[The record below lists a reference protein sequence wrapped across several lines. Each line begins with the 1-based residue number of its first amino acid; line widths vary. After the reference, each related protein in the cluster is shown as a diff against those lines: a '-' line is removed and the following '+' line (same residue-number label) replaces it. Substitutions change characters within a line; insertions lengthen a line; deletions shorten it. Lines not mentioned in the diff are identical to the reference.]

1 MDHRGDGWRSVGA
14 IAVALAASPGSASPQ
29 PPNVDVDLSGA
40 VVETVVPGTFDG
52 GYFDRIGSVVVK
64 ANGLWATDLGHRTA
78 FWFGHGGV
86 LRQRYGQAG
95 AGPGELGT
103 LSDIV
108 VDTLV
113 TMVDAK
119 QRRAVRFRIDGTHVD
134 TRRLGGLADPG
145 GPSLPLGRLRTLR
158 GGFAVGS
165 TVGRFAFSSE
175 NSRPYVHVVVF
186 RPGYMAVDTV
196 HTYHGAGG
204 GWRHAQGAG
213 VFLPPFGASGAWGVA
228 GDSAIVLAD
237 GVRGTV
243 TVLSAGNRGLDT
255 VATLDLGRRGRKV
268 DDAELKRVVQQLASE
283 RGLPRS
289 VEVSAAPHWSVAS
302 ELVLAPNGEVWLRQA
317 THDDTNLWLVADVFA
332 GRKRLA
338 TLPSDFRLEAVW
350 GGRLYGVVEDAL
362 GVQEIGVVVWPTNAV
377 PPASPGAPAS
387 PVPLAPPVPPVPSA
401 PARSVG
407 SAHPRRGHANSYPIQ

>member
-29 PPNVDVDLSGA
+29 PPNVDVDLSGT

-64 ANGLWATDLGHRTA
+64 ADGLWATDLGHRTA

-145 GPSLPLGRLRTLR
+145 
-158 GGFAVGS
+158 
-165 TVGRFAFSSE
+165 
-175 NSRPYVHVVVF
+175 
-186 RPGYMAVDTV
+186 
-196 HTYHGAGG
+196 
-204 GWRHAQGAG
+204 
-213 VFLPPFGASGAWGVA
+213 
-228 GDSAIVLAD
+228 
-237 GVRGTV
+237 
-243 TVLSAGNRGLDT
+243 
-255 VATLDLGRRGRKV
+255 
-268 DDAELKRVVQQLASE
+268 
-283 RGLPRS
+283 
-289 VEVSAAPHWSVAS
+289 
-302 ELVLAPNGEVWLRQA
+302 
-317 THDDTNLWLVADVFA
+317 
-332 GRKRLA
+332 
-338 TLPSDFRLEAVW
+338 
-350 GGRLYGVVEDAL
+350 
-362 GVQEIGVVVWPTNAV
+362 
-377 PPASPGAPAS
+377 
-387 PVPLAPPVPPVPSA
+387 
-401 PARSVG
+401 PARVARRARVTSPARPAGPAHPVG
-407 SAHPRRGHANSYPIQ
+407 PAHPRRGHAGSYPIQ